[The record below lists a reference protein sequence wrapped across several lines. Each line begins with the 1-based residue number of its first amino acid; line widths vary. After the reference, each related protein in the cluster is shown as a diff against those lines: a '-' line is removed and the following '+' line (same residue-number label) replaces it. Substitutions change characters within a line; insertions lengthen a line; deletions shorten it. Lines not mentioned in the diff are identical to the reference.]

1 MSLRSLR
8 ACLSA
13 LRWVFD
19 PDPSRVYPTLH
30 PDSLARGQVRFV
42 RFAVKPTNQLLLS
55 RKHTLGLRRPLVIL
69 SVLGTTILP
78 AQIVVAQPTPA
89 PSTSGSAAAPSAPPP
104 APPPTPAE
112 PSSADQYKQH
122 MSNGV
127 KLFNDENFGAA
138 IAEFEA
144 AYAERPRASPLV
156 NLALCHKSLFHYPK
170 AITALEKALALHHD
184 SMEAEDRAAAE
195 TAIREMR
202 ALLGY
207 VTVEVSPP
215 HAVLYVDNEPLPA
228 GAKDKPL
235 ALGPGKHR
243 LEARA
248 EGYESANELVTVTSA
263 DRDKV
268 VKFALVPNMGWV
280 VVKTDDP
287 EMAIAIDQQPMALGE
302 WAGLVEP
309 GTHLVQ
315 MYKPGGAEYA
325 FQVLVV
331 AGKAQEVRPD
341 VGGVPIA
348 LSKAATA
355 QTKKKTVIAP
365 AKIAKPPAPPQ
376 KGIYGQATAGAFL
389 MFGEEGGGGMFGM
402 RLGYRSSSRIGFEFI
417 FDYMNN
423 RVFTEAPPE
432 NDKVVLSITRLGGG
446 LRLMSPGRT
455 LRFVATIDGGLA
467 YKWIGAGKSPGAVPF
482 MNLDLGMEYDWSGVL
497 LGVAAQQNVF
507 LASDNVNARELSDPR
522 FTLGLGV
529 RIGYAGW

>member
-1 MSLRSLR
+1 MSLRSFQK
-8 ACLSA
+8 A
-13 LRWVFD
+13 
-19 PDPSRVYPTLH
+19 T
-30 PDSLARGQVRFV
+30 
-42 RFAVKPTNQLLLS
+42 
-55 RKHTLGLRRPLVIL
+55 VIA
-69 SVLGTTILP
+69 SVLSL
-78 AQIVVAQPTPA
+78 VVAPMVAFGQTTPA
-89 PSTSGSAAAPSAPPP
+89 PSSSGSAAAPPAPPP
-104 APPPTPAE
+104 APPPPPPPTE
-112 PSSADQYKQH
+112 PSSADLYKQH

-156 NLALCHKSLFHYPK
+156 NLALCHKSLFQYPK
-170 AITALEKALALHHD
+170 AIAALEKALANHRD
-184 SMEAEDRAAAE
+184 TMEAEDRAAAE

-207 VTVEVSPP
+207 VTVEVTPP
-215 HAVLYVDNEPLPA
+215 HAVLYVDDEPLPA

-235 ALGPGKHR
+235 PLGPGKHR
-243 LEARA
+243 IEARA
-248 EGYESANELVTVTSA
+248 EGYESAEESVTVTSA
-263 DRDKV
+263 DRDKI

-348 LSKAATA
+348 LPKATA
-355 QTKKKTVIAP
+355 TKTKKKTTTAP

-376 KGIYGQATAGAFL
+376 KGLYGQATAGAFF
-389 MFGEEGGGGMFGM
+389 MFGEDGGGGMFGM
-402 RLGYRSSSRIGFEFI
+402 RLGYRSSTRVGFEFI

-423 RVFTEAPPE
+423 RVTTEAPPD

-455 LRFVATIDGGLA
+455 TRFVATIDGGLA

-482 MNLDLGMEYDWSGVL
+482 VNLDLGFEYDWTGVL
-497 LGVAAQQNVF
+497 LGVAAQQSVF
-507 LASDNVNARELSDPR
+507 LGSDDVNGRELSDPR
-522 FTLGLGV
+522 VTLGLGV

>member
-1 MSLRSLR
+1 MSLRSF
-8 ACLSA
+8 
-13 LRWVFD
+13 RW
-19 PDPSRVYPTLH
+19 
-30 PDSLARGQVRFV
+30 
-42 RFAVKPTNQLLLS
+42 
-55 RKHTLGLRRPLVIL
+55 PLVIA
-69 SVLGTTILP
+69 SVLGATTYP
-78 AQIVVAQPTPA
+78 APFVFAQTTPA
-89 PSTSGSAAAPSAPPP
+89 PSSSGSAAPPP
-104 APPPTPAE
+104 APPPAPSE
-112 PSSADQYKQH
+112 PSSADLYKQH

-156 NLALCHKSLFHYPK
+156 NLALCHKSLFQYPK
-170 AITALEKALALHHD
+170 AIAALEKALAHHGD
-184 SMEAEDRAAAE
+184 TMEAEDRAAAE
-195 TAIREMR
+195 TAIRDMR

-207 VTVEVSPP
+207 VTVEVTPP
-215 HAVLYVDNEPLPA
+215 HAVLYVDDEALPA

-235 ALGPGKHR
+235 PLGPGKHR
-243 LEARA
+243 IEARA
-248 EGYESANELVTVTSA
+248 EGYESAEELVTVTSA
-263 DRDKV
+263 DRDKI

-280 VVKTDDP
+280 VVKTGDP
-287 EMAIAIDQQPMALGE
+287 EMAIAIDQQAMALGE

-348 LSKAATA
+348 LPKAATSK
-355 QTKKKTVIAP
+355 QTKKKTVVAP
-365 AKIAKPPAPPQ
+365 TKIAKPPAPPQ
-376 KGIYGQATAGAFL
+376 KGLYGQATAGAYY
-389 MFGEEGGGGMFGM
+389 MFGEEGAGGMFGM
-402 RLGYRSSSRIGFEFI
+402 RLGYRSSTRVGFEFI

-423 RVFTEAPPE
+423 RVATEAPP
-432 NDKVVLSITRLGGG
+432 DTDRVVLSITRLGGG

-455 LRFVATIDGGLA
+455 MRFVATIDGGLA

-482 MNLDLGMEYDWSGVL
+482 VNLDLGLEYDWSGVL

-507 LASDNVNARELSDPR
+507 MASDDVNGRELSDPR
-522 FTLGLGV
+522 VTIGLGV

>member
-8 ACLSA
+8 LAMVGISA
-13 LRWVFD
+13 LSVGTMHVGYSF
-19 PDPSRVYPTLH
+19 
-30 PDSLARGQVRFV
+30 GQ
-42 RFAVKPTNQLLLS
+42 T
-55 RKHTLGLRRPLVIL
+55 
-69 SVLGTTILP
+69 
-78 AQIVVAQPTPA
+78 TPA
-89 PSTSGSAAAPSAPPP
+89 PSSSASAAPPP
-104 APPPTPAE
+104 SAAPPVPPPPPVPSEPT
-112 PSSADQYKQH
+112 SADLYKQH

-156 NLALCHKSLFHYPK
+156 NLALCHKSLFKYPK
-170 AITALEKALALHHD
+170 AIAALEKALTLHHD
-184 SMEAEDRAAAE
+184 TMEAEDRAAAE

-207 VTVEVSPP
+207 VTVEVTPP
-215 HAVLYVDNEPLPA
+215 HAVLYVDDEPLPP

-235 ALGPGKHR
+235 AFGPGKHR
-243 LEARA
+243 IEARA
-248 EGYESANELVTVTSA
+248 EGYESAEELVTVTSA
-263 DRDKV
+263 DRDKI

-280 VVKTDDP
+280 VVKTGDP
-287 EMAIAIDQQPMALGE
+287 EMAIAVDQQPMALGE

-315 MYKPGGAEYA
+315 MYKPGGADYA

-348 LSKAATA
+348 LPKAATTA
-355 QTKKKTVIAP
+355 AKKKAAAP

-376 KGIYGQATAGAFL
+376 KGFYGQATGGVFY
-389 MFGEEGGGGMFGM
+389 MFGEDGGGGMAGM
-402 RLGYRSSSRIGFEFI
+402 RLGYRSSARFGFEFI

-423 RVFTEAPPE
+423 RVATEAPP
-432 NDKVVLSITRLGGG
+432 DRDTVVLSITRVGGG
-446 LRLMSPGRT
+446 VRLMSPGRT
-455 LRFVATIDGGLA
+455 IRFVSTIDGGLA

-482 MNLDLGMEYDWSGVL
+482 MSLDLGFEYDWSDIL
-497 LGVAAQQNVF
+497 LGVAAQQSVF
-507 LASDNVNARELSDPR
+507 LASDDVNGRELSDPR
-522 FTLGLGV
+522 YTLGLGV